1 MLPDAW
7 YFDPVAFCILSALT
21 LWEGVQRVPAG
32 AWVLRHVAGYSWQV
46 AQPPRETE
54 GRRLVSWLSPL
65 VCHVVLTPGL
75 GEGRMPPRRLGLWTG
90 LVRLPALLA
99 LVAIVVA
106 VPVLTPTM
114 GFLGLLV
121 AVGVALAASLLTT
134 LLAMLGLW
142 RMGIPFRSAA
152 RAALPI
158 LSPFAAPR
166 APELVLA
173 RALQGV
179 AFADA
184 VRALLPADGY
194 AEWARPVAYDLSH
207 GLALEG
213 VSAAALLPAGDAQA
227 ILRVPPPGSAL
238 GDAYC
243 ARCGRVYLPHAIAC
257 RACEGAALVT
267 VDEDALRMEL
277 PPVRV
282 AAPTPAP
289 ADPAPATS
297 SRATSTPA
305 TSTPAEAAATS
316 GTARRK
322 GKGRK
327 ASRRASP
334 GGA

>member
-7 YFDPVAFCILSALT
+7 YFDPVAFWILSALT

-32 AWVLRHVAGYSWQV
+32 AWVLRHAAGYPWQV
-46 AQPPRETE
+46 AQPPREAE
-54 GRRLVSWLSPL
+54 GRRLVSWGSPL
-65 VCHVVLTPGL
+65 VCHLVLTPGL

-90 LVRLPALLA
+90 LVRIPALLA
-99 LVAIVVA
+99 LVALVVG

-114 GFLGLLV
+114 GFLGLLI
-121 AVGVALAASLLTT
+121 AVGAALAASLLAA
-134 LLAMLGLW
+134 LLATVGLW

-173 RALQGV
+173 RALRGV

-207 GLALEG
+207 GLALG
-213 VSAAALLPAGDAQA
+213 DVPAAALLPAGDAQA

-243 ARCGRVYLPHAIAC
+243 GRCGRVYLPHAVAC
-257 RACEGAALVT
+257 RACESVDLVT

-282 AAPTPAP
+282 AAAP
-289 ADPAPATS
+289 VADPAPAVSVPTE
-297 SRATSTPA
+297 TPA
-305 TSTPAEAAATS
+305 TSGIDGTSATS
-316 GTARRK
+316 GAGRRK
-322 GKGRK
+322 GKSRK
-327 ASRRASP
+327 APRRASP
-334 GGA
+334 ESA